1 MSATHHILGDK
12 HVSRRRLFTSRPI
25 IHNLEELCEA
35 VVGISYFPR
44 LQDEIFENL
53 TRCGAYIER
62 FGSRKEGPHEIARV
76 EIGCLFCEKEMFET
90 KKQALIYPFP
100 LSKFWTALCRVEI
113 EAEEL
118 WATTQGVNAEE
129 KCEEEENI

>member
-1 MSATHHILGDK
+1 MTHHILGDK
-12 HVSRRRLFTSRPI
+12 HVSTRRLFTSRPT

-53 TRCGAYIER
+53 TRCGAYIEP
-62 FGSRKEGPHEIARV
+62 FWSKKEGPHVIARV
-76 EIGCLFCEKEMFET
+76 EIGCRFCQGFDEFET
-90 KKQALIYPFP
+90 KRQALIYPFP

-118 WATTQGVNAEE
+118 WATTQGVNTEE
-129 KCEEEENI
+129 KREEEEGE